1 MKLWVRSN
9 FSISVLFLVGA
20 LAFALVSIDRAKIQ
34 SIAIIGE
41 LSESQIL
48 SVKDRL
54 LAIDIEA
61 EQEFIRDELL
71 ALEWIDQVNVRR
83 QWPNAIGVEIVPETV
98 VAYWNDDGFINSE
111 GRVLVTD
118 LIAAGDLPGLYGP
131 DGSEREV
138 MSRFQ
143 ELGGILTSHGIVI
156 RNLTRSDLGSWTIE
170 TRRRITILL
179 GKEDLRERLD
189 RFLAVRELL
198 QSQSE
203 VKRIR
208 RMDARY
214 INGVAV
220 QFDDELNLSNEV
232 VAARSEI
239 NETLG
244 VQSL

>member
-1 MKLWVRSN
+1 MKLWIRSG
-9 FSISVLFLVGA
+9 FSVSVLLLSGV
-20 LAFALVSIDRAKIQ
+20 LTFALISIDRAKLQ
-34 SIAIIGE
+34 SVTTIGE

-48 SVKDRL
+48 SVRERL
-54 LAIDIEA
+54 VAIDIDE
-61 EQEFIRDELL
+61 EQEFIRDKLL

-83 QWPNAIGVEIVPETV
+83 QWPNAIAVEIVPESV

-131 DGSEREV
+131 DGTEQEV

-143 ELGGILTSHGIVI
+143 ELGGILTSHGIAI
-156 RNLTRSDLGSWTIE
+156 RNLTRSDLGAWTIE
-170 TRRRITILL
+170 TRRRMTILL
-179 GKEDLRERLD
+179 GRDDLRARLD
-189 RFLAVRELL
+189 RFLVVKELL
-198 QSQSE
+198 QSQNE
-203 VKRIR
+203 IKRIQ

-220 QFDDELNLSNEV
+220 QFDDELNLSNAV
-232 VAARSEI
+232 VAARREI